1 MSDETETHHVR
12 HQLCWIS
19 ADIKELDTLFQHELL
34 EGSVS
39 AEPNPMAFLLQAVSE
54 GDEGLDVACR
64 VGGSV
69 NPTVSS

>member
-19 ADIKELDTLFQHELL
+19 TDVEELDTLLQHKLL

-39 AEPNPMAFLLQAVSE
+39 AEPNPMTFFLQAVSE

-69 NPTVSS
+69 NPNVSN